1 MHEVSL
7 DAILQH
13 QKDLRQQVEKDK
25 LARSVE
31 RKRRKQKS
39 INL

>member
-1 MHEVSL
+1 MHDVSL

-13 QKDLRQQVEKDK
+13 QKDLRCQVEKDK

-31 RKRRKQKS
+31 HRKRKS
-39 INL
+39 NKS

>member
-1 MHEVSL
+1 MYDLSL
-7 DAILQH
+7 DAVLQH

-39 INL
+39 VNL